1 MNLIRAVHSDGKE
14 ETGVVPGDDGVEA
27 GVDEALGDMRRTCQR
42 RKTTTRTDRHASAH
56 RTVRLAQVPEADR
69 LISG

>member
-27 GVDEALGDMRRTCQR
+27 GVDEALGDVRRACQR
-42 RKTTTRTDRHASAH
+42 
-56 RTVRLAQVPEADR
+56 
-69 LISG
+69 